1 MIARYE
7 QSVLSGRSQVTVQRY
22 MGLQNLPHWHMES
35 ELIFAQKGSAEV
47 MSENTVYPLTQGRCV
62 FIRSGAVHYIKA
74 EAESIITVMKI
85 DSELL
90 FSSYGEQT
98 TVCPLLENEYD
109 FSDTFEKIRQEIS
122 RGQKYYE
129 VICSGLA
136 SAVMA
141 EIFRNEKAEALK
153 KSSESTAYKSLLS
166 HISEHYADMT
176 FDEAQQALFLQV
188 FPQNVG
194 YDLFG
199 VPKHRPCK
207 RCRKNAVQRYACG
220 RSRTCCRLRNYTQ
233 LQPCVQAAHRLYPT
247 GAAR

>member
-90 FSSYGEQT
+90 FSSFGEQT

-141 EIFRNEKAEALK
+141 EIFRKEKAEALK
-153 KSSESTAYKSLLS
+153 NSSESTAYK
-166 HISEHYADMT
+166 
-176 FDEAQQALFLQV
+176 
-188 FPQNVG
+188 
-194 YDLFG
+194 
-199 VPKHRPCK
+199 
-207 RCRKNAVQRYACG
+207 
-220 RSRTCCRLRNYTQ
+220 
-233 LQPCVQAAHRLYPT
+233 
-247 GAAR
+247 

>member
-90 FSSYGEQT
+90 FHHTAS
-98 TVCPLLENEYD
+98 
-109 FSDTFEKIRQEIS
+109 RQLFVPCW
-122 RGQKYYE
+122 KTN
-129 VICSGLA
+129 
-136 SAVMA
+136 M
-141 EIFRNEKAEALK
+141 IFRIPLK
-153 KSSESTAYKSLLS
+153 N
-166 HISEHYADMT
+166 
-176 FDEAQQALFLQV
+176 Q
-188 FPQNVG
+188 
-194 YDLFG
+194 
-199 VPKHRPCK
+199 
-207 RCRKNAVQRYACG
+207 
-220 RSRTCCRLRNYTQ
+220 
-233 LQPCVQAAHRLYPT
+233 T
-247 GAAR
+247 GDIPGAKIL